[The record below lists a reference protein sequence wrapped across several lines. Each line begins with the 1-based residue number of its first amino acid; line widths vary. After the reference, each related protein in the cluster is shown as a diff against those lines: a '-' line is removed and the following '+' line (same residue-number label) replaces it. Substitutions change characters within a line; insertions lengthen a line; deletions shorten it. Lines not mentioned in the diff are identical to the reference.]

1 MNNWLNHQ
9 LQAIKLVLSRM
20 HANSLSSS
28 MISLVI
34 GVAMCLPSLF
44 YIGVDNL
51 SKLTDHMQNE
61 TEISLFLKL
70 DVSHDTISEIDA
82 LLAKN
87 PEIKQYYLVTK
98 DEAWQQLQAKSK
110 SNPDVNDAVNQLG
123 KNPLPDAFF
132 IQAKSVEPD
141 DLASLKTSLQSIP
154 GVEQALLNT
163 DWAKRL
169 STMISLSKKLIF
181 FIAALLAIVLLVII
195 GNTVRMQILTQQDEI
210 EVSYLIGATN
220 SFIRTPF
227 LYAGVFYGLFGGLF
241 AVLMILGI
249 TLTFNYAIADL
260 SSLYNSDFSLTIFN
274 GSLFLTVVST
284 AVLIGWLGSYLAV
297 TRAIASVIQL
307 QKNH

>member
-20 HANSLSSS
+20 HANFLSSF
-28 MISLVI
+28 MICLVV

-44 YIGVDNL
+44 YVGVDNL

-70 DVSHDTISEIDA
+70 DVSRDTISEIDR

-87 PEIKQYYLVTK
+87 SAIKQYHLVTK

-141 DLASLKTSLQSIP
+141 DLAALKTSLQRIS

-169 STMISLSKKLIF
+169 STIISLSKKLIF

-274 GSLFLTVVST
+274 GSLFLTVIST
-284 AVLIGWLGSYLAV
+284 AVLIGWVGSYLAV
-297 TRAIASVIQL
+297 TRAIASIIQL